1 MGIPKQQLYT
11 LVSIS
16 KFGMFETDP
25 VKCDDCGRTVYN
37 KAVIKGETDG
47 KTYVIG
53 LTCLKKL
60 VTHTVTFSLEDIR
73 EVERQEYLFDQAERA
88 RRFVDRK
95 IKEYGDDFKY
105 LVVEYLKDDKFTVA
119 GYGTRKFRH
128 TIVDNALLF
137 SAYSLDRKFLPF
149 FKNLQYKEK

>member
-1 MGIPKQQLYT
+1 MGIPKQLYA

-16 KFGMFETDP
+16 KFGMFETGP

-47 KTYVIG
+47 KTYVVG

-60 VTHTVTFSLEDIR
+60 VTYTATFSLEDTWK
-73 EVERQEYLFDQAERA
+73 VERQEYLFDQAERA
-88 RRFVDRK
+88 RRLVDRK

-105 LVVEYLKDDKFTVA
+105 LVLKYLKDDKFVVE
-119 GYGTRKFRH
+119 GYGSRKFRH
-128 TIVDNALLF
+128 TTVDNALLF
-137 SAYSLDRKFLPF
+137 SSWSLDRKFLPF